1 MLGAIHV
8 VLHHIAHGEPA
19 NNDLERAREAPGV
32 VDQQPGD
39 EVFEPVEETVIVE
52 FDLFRLSELR
62 FDLPVLGQIIEAFV
76 ADLLID
82 LAKCV

>member
-1 MLGAIHV
+1 M
-8 VLHHIAHGEPA
+8 
-19 NNDLERAREAPGV
+19 
-32 VDQQPGD
+32 DQQPGD